1 MSAQIYTF
9 TFILIRIYMH
19 AYIYACMCAYTHT
32 QRLFDITI
40 LHLALAKKIIG
51 ICKMVSLTE
60 SNFES
65 NHPSL

>member
-1 MSAQIYTF
+1 
-9 TFILIRIYMH
+9 MH

>member
-1 MSAQIYTF
+1 MSAQIYIF
-9 TFILIRIYMH
+9 TFIWIRIYMH
-19 AYIYACMCAYTHT
+19 AYIYACMCAYTHS

-40 LHLALAKKIIG
+40 LLLALTKKIRG
-51 ICKMVSLTE
+51 IRKMASLTE